1 MNNKEVLEMSDM
13 LVKSQTSFCVVPPG
27 KEASMKTG
35 HEICALGL
43 LSGGLDSQLAVR
55 VLQRQG
61 ITVRTVVFDS
71 PFYSVGAAV
80 QAAADLDVPLR
91 VYDFTED
98 IIALLE
104 NPPHGFGKCMNP
116 CVDCHALMLR
126 RAGGL
131 LEEEGC
137 RFLFT
142 GEVLNERPMS
152 QTRRAMRIVAADSEF
167 GDLVLR
173 PLSALALP
181 PTKPEREG
189 WVDRAQ
195 LLELNGRRRTAQFAL
210 AKEFGLVSYPSPAGG
225 CMLTEPNFCTRLQE
239 LREHEGFGD
248 RTHVRRL
255 RVGRH
260 FRLSTGQKLVLG
272 RDEADNAKLAAT
284 LTTADAVLVL
294 DGGRNGPTGLLS
306 ADACAA
312 TFQEA
317 AAITAFYG
325 KCPPAVPTRVEI
337 RHGGKCLAP
346 VETTPMEAERVD
358 ALRIG

>member
-1 MNNKEVLEMSDM
+1 MHSLLKEENGV
-13 LVKSQTSFCVVPPG
+13 G
-27 KEASMKTG
+27 
-35 HEICALGL
+35 ALGL

-61 ITVRTVVFDS
+61 IMVRTVVFDS
-71 PFYSVGAAV
+71 PFYSVGAAI
-80 QAAADLDVPLR
+80 QAAAALEVPLR
-91 VYDFTED
+91 IYDFTED
-98 IIALLE
+98 IIALLD

-116 CVDCHALMLR
+116 CIDCHALMLR

-152 QTRRAMRIVAADSEF
+152 QTRRAMRIVAAASDF

-195 LLELNGRRRTAQFAL
+195 LLELSGRRRTAQFAL
-210 AKEFGLVSYPSPAGG
+210 AAEFGLVSYPSPAGG
-225 CMLTEPNFCTRLQE
+225 CLLTEPTFCARLQE
-239 LREHEGFGD
+239 LREHEGVGD
-248 RTHVRRL
+248 RVQVRRL
-255 RVGRH
+255 RAGRH
-260 FRLSTGQKLVLG
+260 FRLSTGHKFVLG

-284 LTTADAVLVL
+284 VTAGDAVLVL
-294 DGGRNGPTGLLS
+294 DGGRNGPTGLLP
-306 ADACAA
+306 AAAGDDA
-312 TFQEA
+312 FREA

-325 KCPPAVPTRVEI
+325 KCPPAISTRIAVCRGPESM
-337 RHGGKCLAP
+337 P
-346 VETTPMEAERVD
+346 PVD
-358 ALRIG
+358 AVPMPSAQVDACRIG